1 MLTEGRYTKSPD
13 GKSSESAKPM
23 QFADAIRN
31 YVPTLFT
38 SRAATVPSES
48 A

>member
-1 MLTEGRYTKSPD
+1 MLTEGPMENR
-13 GKSSESAKPM
+13 GESVKPLR
-23 QFADAIRN
+23 FADAIRN
-31 YVPTLFT
+31 YVPTPFT